1 MSTNV
6 VTLTRHLYEEGEKLG
21 ADLSRLLLQ
30 IGYASKILAR
40 EIGRAALAGNLG
52 LMGETNATGDNQK
65 KLDVYSNEIVV
76 DALAET
82 GLVAAI
88 VSEELEL
95 VKELATDAGYLIC
108 MDPLDGS
115 SNTDINGSIGTIFGI
130 YRRQAS
136 GASKKNG
143 KPAPGAMTSEMLL
156 RGSDQVVSGYVMYG
170 TSTMLVYTAG
180 HGVHGFTLD
189 RDLGE
194 FLLSHPN
201 ITCPARG
208 HYYSANLGHYY
219 EWSAGVQNYVEHM
232 EEKDKATNRPYSLR
246 YTGALVADVHRSL
259 IEGGLYFYPPDAGHP
274 TGKLRLLYECAP
286 LGFLLENAGGSA
298 STGSQRILDIKAE
311 SIHQRCPLVIG
322 SKEDVALYEK
332 FVAESGDKAGAKTSK

>member
-1 MSTNV
+1 MPANV
-6 VTLTRHLYEEGEKLG
+6 MTLTRHLYEQGDKVG
-21 ADLSRLLLQ
+21 ADLRRLLTQ
-30 IGYASKILAR
+30 IGYASKILER
-40 EIGRAALAGNLG
+40 EIARAALSGNLG

-65 KLDVYSNEIVV
+65 KLDVYTNEIVV

-82 GLVAAI
+82 GLVAGL

-95 VKELATDAGYLIC
+95 VKELAADGGYLIC

-130 YRRQAS
+130 YRRQS
-136 GASKKNG
+136 SKNG
-143 KPAPGAMTSEMLL
+143 KAAAGGMTGEMLL
-156 RGSDQVVSGYVMYG
+156 KGSDQIVSGYVMYG

-194 FLLSHPN
+194 FVLSHPD
-201 ITCPARG
+201 IKCPARG

-219 EWSAGVQNYVEHM
+219 EWSAGIKKYVDYI
-232 EEKDKATNRPYSLR
+232 EEKDKPTKRPYSLR
-246 YTGALVADVHRSL
+246 YTGALVADVHRGL
-259 IEGGLYFYPPDAGHP
+259 IEGGLYFYPPDDGHP

-298 STGSQRILDIKAE
+298 STGSQRILDIQAE

-322 SKEDVALYEK
+322 SKDDVAQYEK
-332 FVAESGDKAGAKTSK
+332 FIAEAGDGARKTN

>member
-6 VTLTRHLYEEGEKLG
+6 VTLTRHLHEEGEKLG
-21 ADLSRLLLQ
+21 ADLSRLLIQ

-95 VKELATDAGYLIC
+95 VKELAGDAGYLIC

-143 KPAPGAMTSEMLL
+143 KPAGGGMTSEMLL

-194 FLLSHPN
+194 FVLSHPD
-201 ITCPARG
+201 IKCPVRG

-219 EWSAGVQNYVEHM
+219 EWSQGVQNYVEYM
-232 EEKDKATNRPYSLR
+232 EEKDKASNRPYSLR
-246 YTGALVADVHRSL
+246 YTGALVADVHRGL
-259 IEGGLYFYPPDAGHP
+259 IEGGLYFYPPDDGHP

-298 STGSQRILDIKAE
+298 STGSKRILDIKAE

-322 SKEDVALYEK
+322 SKEEVALYEK
-332 FVAESGDKAGAKTSK
+332 FVAESGDKAGKKTSK